1 MGRPPKPE
9 LPFELKVLLKQIGIN
24 IRIIREERGISQAE
38 LARRSSISTTTM
50 NEIETKRFRDI
61 RLSTLTAISQAL
73 NVPVIEILKS
83 TDVDLESKDQARLL
97 KASED
102 LLKITKK
109 LR

>member
-38 LARRSSISTTTM
+38 LARRSNISTTTM

-61 RLSTLTAISQAL
+61 RLSTLTSISQAL
-73 NVPVIEILKS
+73 NVPVIELLKT